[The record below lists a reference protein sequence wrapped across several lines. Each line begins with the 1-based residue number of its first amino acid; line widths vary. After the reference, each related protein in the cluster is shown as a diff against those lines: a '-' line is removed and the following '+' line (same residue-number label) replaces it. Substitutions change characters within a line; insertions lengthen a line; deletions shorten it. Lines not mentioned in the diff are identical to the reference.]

1 MPGLGTIINVAAIV
15 VAGLLGTGA
24 GKLLNE
30 RLQDGLVKASGVCV
44 LFLGMAGAL
53 QGMLTVSGGGGSL
66 VSGMSLFVVIS
77 VVAGTLIG
85 EAIDIDA
92 LVRRFGEWLKRK
104 TGNASDRT
112 FVDAFVTASVT
123 VCVGAMAMVGAVEDG
138 MMGDEKDEADGWD
151 ETLVPID
158 AGKQYDV
165 RSYRGERHITDD
177 QLFKYL
183 CRIRQEIGPKG
194 TLYTIVDACH
204 AGDVERDDD
213 FQTIRGTNEGLT
225 PNSKN
230 KYNPPRQATHK
241 RIMSSPELAP
251 VLYVEACESYQR
263 NQEVT
268 YQRHEYGALSFN
280 VWQTLKQHRVFPANI
295 HAFEDALSKSIQRN
309 KDEHNYLWPGTQ
321 DVVFS
326 KSE

>member
-53 QGMLTVSGGGGSL
+53 QGMLAVNGGSL

-123 VCVGAMAMVGAVEDG
+123 VCVGAMAVVGAVEDG
-138 MMGDEKDEADGWD
+138 MMGDISILCTKA
-151 ETLVPID
+151 TLDFVIILVMTCSL
-158 AGKQYDV
+158 G
-165 RSYRGERHITDD
+165 RGCAFSAIPVG
-177 QLFKYL
+177 
-183 CRIRQEIGPKG
+183 I
-194 TLYTIVDACH
+194 
-204 AGDVERDDD
+204 
-213 FQTIRGTNEGLT
+213 FQGL
-225 PNSKN
+225 
-230 KYNPPRQATHK
+230 
-241 RIMSSPELAP
+241 
-251 VLYVEACESYQR
+251 
-263 NQEVT
+263 VT
-268 YQRHEYGALSFN
+268 ALSVLIRPFMTDPALAGLSLVGSILIFCVGVN
-280 VWQTLKQHRVFPANI
+280 LVWDTKLRVANMLPAI
-295 HAFEDALSKSIQRN
+295 IIAPLLTFL
-309 KDEHNYLWPGTQ
+309 P
-321 DVVFS
+321 VVW
-326 KSE
+326 

>member
-92 LVRRFGEWLKRK
+92 LVRRFGEWLKHK
-104 TGNASDRT
+104 TGNAGDRT

-123 VCVGAMAMVGAVEDG
+123 VCVGAMAVVGAVEDG
-138 MMGDEKDEADGWD
+138 MMGDISILCTKA
-151 ETLVPID
+151 TLDFVIILVMTCSL
-158 AGKQYDV
+158 G
-165 RSYRGERHITDD
+165 RGCAFSAIPVGIFQGLIT
-177 QLFKYL
+177 
-183 CRIRQEIGPKG
+183 
-194 TLYTIVDACH
+194 
-204 AGDVERDDD
+204 
-213 FQTIRGTNEGLT
+213 
-225 PNSKN
+225 
-230 KYNPPRQATHK
+230 
-241 RIMSSPELAP
+241 
-251 VLYVEACESYQR
+251 
-263 NQEVT
+263 
-268 YQRHEYGALSFN
+268 ALSVLIRPFMTDPALAGLSLVGSILIFCVGVN
-280 VWQTLKQHRVFPANI
+280 LVWDTKLRVANM
-295 HAFEDALSKSIQRN
+295 L
-309 KDEHNYLWPGTQ
+309 P
-321 DVVFS
+321 
-326 KSE
+326 

>member
-92 LVRRFGEWLKRK
+92 LVRRFGEWLKHK
-104 TGNASDRT
+104 TGNAGDRT

-123 VCVGAMAMVGAVEDG
+123 VCVGAMAVVGAVEDG
-138 MMGDEKDEADGWD
+138 MMGDISILCTKA
-151 ETLVPID
+151 TLDFVIILVMTCSL
-158 AGKQYDV
+158 G
-165 RSYRGERHITDD
+165 RGCAFSAIPVGIFQGLIT
-177 QLFKYL
+177 
-183 CRIRQEIGPKG
+183 
-194 TLYTIVDACH
+194 
-204 AGDVERDDD
+204 
-213 FQTIRGTNEGLT
+213 
-225 PNSKN
+225 
-230 KYNPPRQATHK
+230 
-241 RIMSSPELAP
+241 
-251 VLYVEACESYQR
+251 
-263 NQEVT
+263 
-268 YQRHEYGALSFN
+268 ALSVLIRPFMTDPALAGLSLVGSILIFCVGVN
-280 VWQTLKQHRVFPANI
+280 LVWDTKLRVANMLPAI
-295 HAFEDALSKSIQRN
+295 IIAPLLTFL
-309 KDEHNYLWPGTQ
+309 P
-321 DVVFS
+321 VVW
-326 KSE
+326 

>member
-30 RLQDGLVKASGVCV
+30 RLQDGLVKASGICV

-138 MMGDEKDEADGWD
+138 MMGDISILCTKA
-151 ETLVPID
+151 TLDFVIILVMTCSL
-158 AGKQYDV
+158 G
-165 RSYRGERHITDD
+165 RGCAFSAIPVGIFQGLIT
-177 QLFKYL
+177 
-183 CRIRQEIGPKG
+183 
-194 TLYTIVDACH
+194 
-204 AGDVERDDD
+204 
-213 FQTIRGTNEGLT
+213 
-225 PNSKN
+225 
-230 KYNPPRQATHK
+230 
-241 RIMSSPELAP
+241 
-251 VLYVEACESYQR
+251 
-263 NQEVT
+263 
-268 YQRHEYGALSFN
+268 ALSVLIRPFMTDPALAGLSLVGSILIFCVGVN
-280 VWQTLKQHRVFPANI
+280 LVWDTKLRVANMLPAEHAARNHHRAVAHVPA
-295 HAFEDALSKSIQRN
+295 R
-309 KDEHNYLWPGTQ
+309 G
-321 DVVFS
+321 VVRML
-326 KSE
+326 